1 MAQFPRD
8 PRCGLLRG
16 LVAHPVVE
24 QVRAAGV
31 VGAGGAGFPTHVK
44 LSAQVD
50 TYICNAAECEPLLY
64 KDQELMR
71 VQAEAMV
78 RGMRLGM
85 AATGATRG
93 VIAIKEKYKSAIAAL
108 GRHTGSDIE
117 FQMFGSFYPAGD
129 EYVIVYDVTGRLI
142 PHDGLPLNVG
152 CAVNNVETLI
162 NIANASEG
170 KPVTETSLT
179 VTGAVRE
186 PCTVTVPIG
195 VTAGD
200 VIAMA
205 GGATVD
211 DPVLLD
217 GGAMMGKLADMQS
230 VVTKTSGGYI
240 VLPRDH
246 QLIRRRTRPA
256 RANLTIAKSAC
267 DQCSYCTDFC
277 PRFLLGYAIEPHKV
291 MRSVGF
297 EGDAEAGWARLGLA
311 CCECNLCSLYACP
324 EDLPVMEMCVRS
336 KTVWRERGPKPEPLP
351 SKGVVHPM
359 RDSRRVPISRLIQR
373 LGLVPWDRP
382 SPLSEQRLQPE
393 HVQIPLSQHIGAPAE
408 PDVGVGDSVTAGQ
421 RIASV
426 PEGKLGAN
434 IHASIAGRVTKIDTR
449 IHIQR

>member
-1 MAQFPRD
+1 M
-8 PRCGLLRG
+8 
-16 LVAHPVVE
+16 
-24 QVRAAGV
+24 
-31 VGAGGAGFPTHVK
+31 GAGGAGFPTHVK
-44 LSAQVD
+44 LGARID
-50 TYICNAAECEPLLY
+50 TYICNAAECEPLLF

-71 VQAEAMV
+71 TQAEAMV
-78 RGMRLGM
+78 RGMRLAM
-85 AATGATRG
+85 EATGAERG
-93 VIAIKEKYKSAIAAL
+93 VIAIKEKYTRAIEAL
-108 GRHTGSDIE
+108 RRFTGSDIE

-129 EYVIVYDVTGRLI
+129 EYVVVYDVTGRLI

-162 NIANASEG
+162 NIARAADG
-170 KPVTETSLT
+170 QPVVESSLT
-179 VTGAVRE
+179 VTGAVAE

-195 VTAGD
+195 VRAAD
-200 VIAMA
+200 VVAMA
-205 GGATVD
+205 RGATVD

-217 GGAMMGKLADMQS
+217 GGAMMGKLADMNTLI
-230 VVTKTSGGYI
+230 TKTSGGFI

-256 RANLTIAKSAC
+256 RANLMIAKSAC

-297 EGDAEAGWARLGLA
+297 EGDAEAGWAQLGLA

-336 KTVWRERGPKPEPLP
+336 KTVWRERGPRPEPLP
-351 SKGVVHPM
+351 SKGVVNPM

-373 LGLVPWDRP
+373 LGLTKWDRP
-382 SPLSEQRLQPE
+382 APISTQQLQPGR
-393 HVQIPLSQHIGAPAE
+393 VAVALSQHIGAPAE
-408 PDVGVGDSVTAGQ
+408 PAVAVGDSVSAGQ
-421 RIASV
+421 LVAKV
-426 PEGKLGAN
+426 PDGKLGAHV
-434 IHASIAGRVTKIDTR
+434 HASIPGRVTKIDKH